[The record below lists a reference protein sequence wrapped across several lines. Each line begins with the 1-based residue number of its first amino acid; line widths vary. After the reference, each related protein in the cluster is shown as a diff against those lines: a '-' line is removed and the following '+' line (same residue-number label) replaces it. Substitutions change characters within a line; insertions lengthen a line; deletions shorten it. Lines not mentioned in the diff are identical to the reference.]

1 MNEVIEVVEAAGFA
15 EEEVLDA
22 LGKFDIL
29 GTLEPYQL
37 TLMRAV
43 EEGCREA
50 LRLTDTDSVPLRDLT
65 DDLDIGVLIV
75 EFGDAVELAAVDIF
89 VGIGPQQ
96 IHRGLHPEF
105 FTKNVGTFG
114 TDILTI
120 RYISLR

>member
-1 MNEVIEVVEAAGFA
+1 
-15 EEEVLDA
+15 
-22 LGKFDIL
+22 
-29 GTLEPYQL
+29 
-37 TLMRAV
+37 MRAV
-43 EEGCREA
+43 EEGRREA
-50 LRLTDTDSVPLRDLT
+50 LRLADTDRVPFRDLS
-65 DDLDIGVLIV
+65 DDLDVGVFVV
-75 EFGDAVELAAVDIF
+75 EFGDAVELTAVDIF

>member
-29 GTLEPYQL
+29 RALEPYQL
-37 TLMRAV
+37 ALMGTI
-43 EEGCREA
+43 EEGRREA
-50 LRLTDTDSVPLRDLT
+50 LRLTYTDRMPFGHFT
-65 DDLDIGVLIV
+65 DDLDVGVLVV
-75 EFGDAVELAAVDIF
+75 EFGDTVELTAVDIF

-96 IHRGLHPEF
+96 IHRGLYPEF

>member
-15 EEEVLDA
+15 EEQVLDA
-22 LGKFDIL
+22 LGEFDIL
-29 GTLEPYQL
+29 RALEPYQL
-37 TLMRAV
+37 ALVGTI
-43 EEGCREA
+43 EEGRREA
-50 LRLTDTDSVPLRDLT
+50 LRLTDTDRMPFGHFTDNLDVSVL
-65 DDLDIGVLIV
+65 VV
-75 EFGDAVELAAVDIF
+75 EFCDTVELTAVDIF
-89 VGIGPQQ
+89 VGVRPQQ

>member
-22 LGKFDIL
+22 LGEFDIL
-29 GTLEPYQL
+29 RALEPYQL
-37 TLMRAV
+37 ALMRTV
-43 EEGCREA
+43 EEGRREA
-50 LRLTDTDSVPLRDLT
+50 LRLTDTDRVPFRHFA
-65 DDLDIGVLIV
+65 DDLDVGVLVV
-75 EFGDAVELAAVDIF
+75 EFGNAVELTAVDIF
-89 VGIGPQQ
+89 VGISPQQ
-96 IHRGLHPEF
+96 IHRGLYPEF